1 VADYVFPTVQRL
13 MQIEQDLLPS
23 LIADDP
29 IFDVFPIEDDED
41 DVLRWEQLDNYKGLQ
56 QIRGLDGD
64 PPKVQ
69 RTGAKSYLA
78 QPGVFGEQATIDE
91 RELTKRRKFGSF
103 ETHMDVTDLVRMTQD
118 FLIGRELDRMRYV
131 GWTLATTGTISI
143 QDKDGVTM
151 YADTFPLQTFTAGVS
166 WATLATATP
175 LANLRAIKLLQ
186 RGHSVDFGSRAVLYV
201 NQTTANNLMNN
212 QNAADLFGRRGMYG
226 ATFNSLA
233 NDNAILLENG
243 LPQIEVYDGGYY
255 NDQGVFTLYIPNNTG
270 VLVGMRPGGQPVG
283 NYRRTFNAVNNGG
296 GSYMKIQNETDE
308 VPPRITVQRGH
319 NGGPVVFFPSALV
332 ILNL

>member
-1 VADYVFPTVQRL
+1 MDFVYPTVQRL

-29 IFDVFPIEDDED
+29 IFDVFPIEDDND

-78 QPGVFGEQATIDE
+78 EPGVFGEQANIDE
-91 RELTKRRKFGSF
+91 RELTKRRRFGSF
-103 ETHMDVTDLVRMTQD
+103 ENHMDVTDLVRMVQD
-118 FLIGRELDRMRYV
+118 FLITRELDRMRYI
-131 GWTLATTGTISI
+131 GWTLATTGTITV

-151 YADTFPLQTFTAGVS
+151 YADSFPLQTFTAGVT
-166 WATLATATP
+166 WATLATSTP
-175 LANLRAIKLLQ
+175 LANLRAIKLLA
-186 RGHSVDFGSRAVLYV
+186 RGHSVDFGSKATLYV

-233 NDNAILLENG
+233 NDNSILLENG
-243 LPQIEVYDGGYY
+243 LPQIVVYDGGYY
-255 NDQGVFTLYIPNNTG
+255 NDQGVFTLFIPTNTG
-270 VLVGMRPGGQPVG
+270 VLVGGRPGGQPVG
-283 NYRRTFNAVNNGG
+283 NYRRTFNATNNGG
-296 GSYMKIQNETDE
+296 GSYMKIVDDE
-308 VPPRITVQRGH
+308 DDVPRRITIHRGH
-319 NGGPVVFFPSALV
+319 NGGPVVKFPSALV
-332 ILNL
+332 ILNI